1 MHAVIRKRTLASFV
15 AVALLA
21 ACGGGG
27 TSGGGS
33 VPVTPTPSPTP
44 SSCTAAYARGANGAR
59 LAPRAEAGG
68 TVPNQLYVTYRPSAA
83 SRATSSIDRSV
94 AATRAVDLGVQV
106 GNARRI
112 LTLPAGADFAKA
124 ASTLRT
130 NPDVVDVAPLHYR
143 AAASVP
149 PAGTDA
155 VNDQYSDNVDQWYLY
170 ITSTNPAAWATTTG
184 STAVTI
190 AVIDTGVDETNID
203 LVPKVDYSASIL
215 NGTTTTGLTASHDGD
230 GHGTNV
236 AGLAAALPNN
246 LYGFAGVG
254 YSTHLLVY
262 KIFPPA
268 SATNPCPQAS
278 TADEALAITDAV
290 NRGASVINLSLG
302 SPQSQ
307 NADPAE
313 QNAIATAIADNVTV
327 VAAAGNEFPGSDGQ
341 QLDYPAAYS
350 GVVAVGA
357 SAAVDDN
364 VGASYSAISS
374 ENVASYSNS
383 GPTLLAP
390 GGDAH
395 GSGDANDVLHWI
407 EGYSTTNPDLP
418 ANGKCSNNGGVCRAL
433 FNGTSQ
439 ATPQVSGAIA
449 LMEAYHGG
457 ARSLTPPQVTTI
469 LRNTAD
475 NIGVSSTRGGAGRL
489 NVANAVA
496 AAHP

>member
-1 MHAVIRKRTLASFV
+1 
-15 AVALLA
+15 
-21 ACGGGG
+21 
-27 TSGGGS
+27 
-33 VPVTPTPSPTP
+33 
-44 SSCTAAYARGANGAR
+44 
-59 LAPRAEAGG
+59 
-68 TVPNQLYVTYRPSAA
+68 
-83 SRATSSIDRSV
+83 
-94 AATRAVDLGVQV
+94 
-106 GNARRI
+106 
-112 LTLPAGADFAKA
+112 
-124 ASTLRT
+124 
-130 NPDVVDVAPLHYR
+130 
-143 AAASVP
+143 
-149 PAGTDA
+149 
-155 VNDQYSDNVDQWYLY
+155 
-170 ITSTNPAAWATTTG
+170 
-184 STAVTI
+184 
-190 AVIDTGVDETNID
+190 
-203 LVPKVDYSASIL
+203 
-215 NGTTTTGLTASHDGD
+215 GTTTTGLTASHDGD

-236 AGLAAALPNN
+236 AGLAAATPNN

-268 SATNPCPQAS
+268 SATNPCPQAN

-302 SPQSQ
+302 SPQNTGFDQ
-307 NADPAE
+307 AE
-313 QNAIATAIADNVTV
+313 QNAVEAAIANNVTV

-357 SAAVDDN
+357 SATVDDN
-364 VGASYSAISS
+364 VGASYGAITS

-395 GSGDANDVLHWI
+395 GSGDTHDLLHWI
-407 EGYSTTNPDLP
+407 EGYSTKNPDLP
-418 ANGKCSNNGGVCRAL
+418 TDQCSNSGGVCRAL

-449 LMEAYHGG
+449 LMEAHHGG
-457 ARSLTPPQVTTI
+457 ARSLTPAQVTSMLTS
-469 LRNTAD
+469 TAD